1 MSRSPNDP
9 ATSAGAQTGT
19 PTGTPKGPTLEG
31 RLPLAE
37 NQRIFREQIA
47 PVFLDGC
54 APQRAPVAVIVAGQ
68 TGAGKTA
75 VTRMVKDALDRGGPS
90 AWINMDFYNPHHPE
104 YARWQAERPQE
115 ADALVRPDGDR
126 WWEQAQDLA
135 LSRGY
140 NILLESAMVTPAE
153 YEDICRRI
161 RSARLPEG
169 VAPYRIETAFVAV
182 PGPVSR
188 LGVMTRY
195 LDELQ
200 RHGHGRLVDPD
211 IHDAALRGVVRGA
224 AALEREGLGDFAS
237 VLRRGGETVH
247 MQHIAPGGLS
257 SDVAGTRG
265 AGASLVGAVEREH
278 ARVQTTAEAAQFV
291 ARHAAAVVTAPDYAL
306 PELDRIARSA
316 APILPAPEAPW
327 RAVAD
332 RAAALRTAEPPQ
344 RPEPTLLARGDREVV
359 DLLAHNLAERHT
371 AVSRGDTNPATAA
384 RHEHTTDRLLG
395 ELSRRSALSPEARG
409 AEEAHRRA
417 LRADLTPQATPPP
430 ARQGAG
436 PSTGAGAGTGV
447 GAVAGAST
455 GSGTTATAGI
465 GTGIGGGAA
474 AGAGSNPAAA
484 AAAARS
490 RSVVAPQ
497 SPTSGARTPAAP
509 PRALPAARPAE
520 PPPGRGR

>member
-9 ATSAGAQTGT
+9 ATSTGT
-19 PTGTPKGPTLEG
+19 SAGTPKGPALEG

-37 NQRIFREQIA
+37 NQRIFREEIA

-161 RSARLPEG
+161 RSARLPDG

-247 MQHIAPGGLS
+247 MQHIAPGGPS
-257 SDVAGTRG
+257 SDVTGTPG
-265 AGASLVGAVEREH
+265 AGASLVAAVEREH

-332 RAAALRTAEPPQ
+332 RAAALRTAEPPH
-344 RPEPTLLARGDREVV
+344 RPEPTLLARGDHEVI
-359 DLLAHNLAERHT
+359 DLLAHNLAERHI

-395 ELSRRSALSPEARG
+395 ELSRRSALPPEARG
-409 AEEAHRRA
+409 AEEIHRRA
-417 LRADLTPQATPPP
+417 LRADPMPQATPPP
-430 ARQGAG
+430 ARQGPG
-436 PSTGAGAGTGV
+436 TGTGTGV
-447 GAVAGAST
+447 GAVAGAAA
-455 GSGTTATAGI
+455 GSGATARADV
-465 GTGIGGGAA
+465 GTGTGA
-474 AGAGSNPAAA
+474 GTGSNPTAA

-497 SPTSGARTPAAP
+497 TPTSGTRTPTAP
-509 PRALPAARPAE
+509 P
-520 PPPGRGR
+520 

>member
-1 MSRSPNDP
+1 MPADPYGTGPTAGRRRVSRSPNDP
-9 ATSAGAQTGT
+9 ATSKET
-19 PTGTPKGPTLEG
+19 PKETPKGPTLEG

-90 AWINMDFYNPHHPE
+90 AWINMDFYNPQHPE

-265 AGASLVGAVEREH
+265 AGASLVAAVEREH

-291 ARHAAAVVTAPDYAL
+291 ARHAAAVVMAPDYAL
-306 PELDRIARSA
+306 PELDRVARSA

-332 RAAALRTAEPPQ
+332 RAAALRTAEPPH
-344 RPEPTLLARGDREVV
+344 RPEPTLLARGDHEVI

-371 AVSRGDTNPATAA
+371 AVSRGNTNPATAA

-409 AEEAHRRA
+409 AEETHRRA
-417 LRADLTPQATPPP
+417 LRADPAPQASRPP

-436 PSTGAGAGTGV
+436 PAPGTAAGAGTAV
-447 GAVAGAST
+447 G
-455 GSGTTATAGI
+455 
-465 GTGIGGGAA
+465 
-474 AGAGSNPAAA
+474 AGAGSNPTAA

-497 SPTSGARTPAAP
+497 PPTSGARTPAAL
-509 PRALPAARPAE
+509 PRALPAARPTE

>member
-1 MSRSPNDP
+1 M
-9 ATSAGAQTGT
+9 AQ
-19 PTGTPKGPTLEG
+19 PGTPKGPVLDG

-75 VTRMVKDALDRGGPS
+75 VTRMVKDALDRDGPA

-104 YARWQAERPQE
+104 YARWQAERPRE

-140 NILLESAMVTPAE
+140 HILLESAMVTPAE

-224 AALEREGLGDFAS
+224 AALEREGLGDFAA

-247 MQHIAPGGLS
+247 MQHITPRGPASAG
-257 SDVAGTRG
+257 AGTTTG
-265 AGASLVGAVEREH
+265 GSLLAAVEREH

-291 ARHAAAVVTAPDYAL
+291 ARHAAAVVTAPDHVL

-316 APILPAPEAPW
+316 APILPAPGAPW
-327 RAVAD
+327 QAVAD
-332 RAAALRTAEPPQ
+332 RAAALRTAEPPH
-344 RPEPTLLARGDREVV
+344 RPEPTLLARADHEVI

-371 AVSRGDTNPATAA
+371 AVSRGHSNPVTAA

-395 ELSRRSALSPEARG
+395 ELCRRSALSPQARG

-417 LRADLTPQATPPP
+417 LRADRTDLTPQVAQPP
-430 ARQGAG
+430 ARQGPG
-436 PSTGAGAGTGV
+436 PGTGV
-447 GAVAGAST
+447 GAVAGA
-455 GSGTTATAGI
+455 
-465 GTGIGGGAA
+465 
-474 AGAGSNPAAA
+474 
-484 AAAARS
+484 AAARS
-490 RSVVAPQ
+490 RSGAAPQ
-497 SPTSGARTPAAP
+497 APTSGARAPAAP
-509 PRALPAARPAE
+509 PRALPAARPAG

>member
-1 MSRSPNDP
+1 MSRSQNDP
-9 ATSAGAQTGT
+9 ATSTGT
-19 PTGTPKGPTLEG
+19 SAGTPKGPTLEG

-37 NQRIFREQIA
+37 NQRIFREEIA

-247 MQHIAPGGLS
+247 MQRIAPGGVS

-265 AGASLVGAVEREH
+265 AGASLVAAVEREH

-332 RAAALRTAEPPQ
+332 RAAALRTAEPPH
-344 RPEPTLLARGDREVV
+344 RPEPTLLARGDHEVI

-395 ELSRRSALSPEARG
+395 ELSRRSALSPQARG
-409 AEEAHRRA
+409 AEETHRRA
-417 LRADLTPQATPPP
+417 LRADPMPQATPPP

-436 PSTGAGAGTGV
+436 PGPGTGTGTGV
-447 GAVAGAST
+447 GAVAGAAA
-455 GSGTTATAGI
+455 GSGATVRAGAVPATVT
-465 GTGIGGGAA
+465 GTGTGT
-474 AGAGSNPAAA
+474 GSNPTAA

-490 RSVVAPQ
+490 RSAVAPQ
-497 SPTSGARTPAAP
+497 PPTSGTRTPAAP

-520 PPPGRGR
+520 PPPGRAR